1 MADPELARDD
11 AGADAGGGHLDDL
24 EADVVGQRP
33 AVDEHAAQLVDA
45 ALACEVSGGFLILN
59 RGSVTGFPVWWQ
71 EIQPSIRILRSIFCI
86 IAHS

>member
-1 MADPELARDD
+1 MGDAELARDD
-11 AGADAGGGHLDDL
+11 AGPHARSGHLDDL

-71 EIQPSIRILRSIFCI
+71 EIHPSIRISRSIFCI